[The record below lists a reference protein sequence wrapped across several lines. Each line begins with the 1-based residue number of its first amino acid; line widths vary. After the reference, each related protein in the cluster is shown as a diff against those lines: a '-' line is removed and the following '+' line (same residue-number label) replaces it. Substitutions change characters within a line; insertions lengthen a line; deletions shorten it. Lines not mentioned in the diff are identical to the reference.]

1 MTDTILI
8 ANRGEIA
15 CRVIRSV
22 QSLGLKAVAV
32 YSDADANARHVR
44 LADSAVHIGP
54 SRAIDSYLDAGRI
67 LAAAKESSA
76 GAIHPGYGFLAENAA
91 FAESAQ
97 AAGVIF
103 IGPAADT
110 IRRMGDKQE
119 ARLAARAAGVPVSP
133 GSGKLDLGDEASI
146 LQAAEA
152 IGFPVLVKA
161 AGGGGGIGLRPV
173 AEASKLIKAVQ
184 ATSAQGGRAFS
195 DSSVY
200 LEKLIQRARHI
211 EVQIF
216 GRGDDAPLHLYHR
229 ECSLQRRYQKV
240 IEEALPASIPPEAA
254 RAMIDAALNL
264 ARAVRYSGAG
274 TIEYLYDEESGAFY
288 FMEMNTRLQ
297 VEHPV
302 TEMVTGQ
309 DIVAMQIR
317 HALGREV
324 TVAQDAIAPSG
335 HAIELRICAEMPEK
349 QFIPSPGKIEAM
361 QLPEMPGL
369 RIDTGFE
376 AGDEITPFYD
386 SLIMK
391 MIGHGETR
399 AEAIA
404 TLRAALAQTRI
415 EGIQTNLAFL
425 DRLLAH
431 PDFVADRLHTRF
443 IETHLSELI

>member
-1 MTDTILI
+1 MTDTVLI

-15 CRVIRSV
+15 CRIIRSV

-32 YSDADANARHVR
+32 YSDTDAEARHVR

-54 SRAIDSYLDAGRI
+54 SRAADSYLDAGRI
-67 LAAAKESSA
+67 LAAAKESGA
-76 GAIHPGYGFLAENAA
+76 GAIHPGYGFLAENAG
-91 FAESAQ
+91 FADAVQ
-97 AAGVIF
+97 AAGIAF
-103 IGPAADT
+103 IGPDPDT

-119 ARLAARAAGVPVSP
+119 ARMAAKAAGVPISP
-133 GSGKLDLGDEASI
+133 GSGKLDLTDDASI

-173 AEASKLIKAVQ
+173 SDPSKLVKAVQ
-184 ATSAQGGRAFS
+184 STSAQGERAFS
-195 DSSVY
+195 DGSVY
-200 LEKLIQRARHI
+200 LEKLIQTARHV

-216 GRGDDAPLHLYHR
+216 GRGTEAPLHLYHR

-240 IEEALPASIPPEAA
+240 IEEALPASIRSDAA
-254 RAMIDAALNL
+254 TAMIAAALNL
-264 ARAVRYSGAG
+264 ARAVCYSGAG
-274 TIEYLYDEESGAFY
+274 TIEYLYDEDSGAFY

-317 HALGREV
+317 HALGHEM
-324 TVAQDAIAPSG
+324 TISQDTIEPSG
-335 HAIELRICAEMPEK
+335 HAIELRICAEIPEK
-349 QFIPSPGKIEAM
+349 QFIPSPGRIEVM
-361 QLPEMPGL
+361 HLPEMPGL

-376 AGDEITPFYD
+376 AGDAITPFYD
-386 SLIMK
+386 SLVMK
-391 MIGHGETR
+391 MIGYGETR
-399 AEAIA
+399 ADAIEM
-404 TLRAALAQTRI
+404 LRAAVAQTRI

-425 DRLLAH
+425 GRLLAH
-431 PDFVADRLHTRF
+431 PDFAADRLHTKF
-443 IETHLSELI
+443 IETHMSDLI